1 MAIPFDADWRRVAA
15 SPDTTI
21 ALARWAKTEPSLAG
35 ADLDTLRRRAASRD
49 IAQSD
54 STLAAL
60 LRLAGADLLA
70 RRTILEALMA
80 RLVPIAAALA
90 RRTGDEYDDVLAEV
104 AGWAWELTAT
114 IPADRWTVL
123 LAPNLARLA
132 RRRYL
137 TARPPSRA
145 WRHRTAGNRR
155 RPRRATQRL
164 RGQPPPQ
171 ACRRR
176 RHHHRLRRPRL
187 EDPRGHRRHRPGH
200 RRQHRTHRSG
210 NTEGT
215 RTSRCPTA
223 HLPMDARPTRRMIRS
238 TPRHDPPSGGLPPG
252 GPPGRHAV
260 SCPDCRPP
268 RCSPQGARC
277 EPPLR
282 SGTRLLTH
290 PLALRFCA
298 RRLPFPS
305 TRTPTRKDTP

>member
-137 TARPPSRA
+137 TARPHDPPVELGDIEQPATADDLDERLSACEVSLLLKRA
-145 WRHRTAGNRR
+145 VADGTITAYGAHVLRTLAATDGTDRVIADNIGRTEA
-155 RPRRATQRL
+155 ATQRARERAVAQL
-164 RGQPPPQ
+164 R
-171 ACRRR
+171 
-176 RHHHRLRRPRL
+176 
-187 EDPRGHRRHRPGH
+187 
-200 RRQHRTHRSG
+200 T
-210 NTEGT
+210 
-215 RTSRCPTA
+215 CPWT
-223 HLPMDARPTRRMIRS
+223 
-238 TPRHDPPSGGLPPG
+238 
-252 GPPGRHAV
+252 
-260 SCPDCRPP
+260 
-268 RCSPQGARC
+268 
-277 EPPLR
+277 
-282 SGTRLLTH
+282 
-290 PLALRFCA
+290 LALRA
-298 RRLPFPS
+298 A
-305 TRTPTRKDTP
+305 